1 MRDIPFHRRNRIV
14 RDRRTIEP
22 EVIGMAL
29 WSFIECGW
37 CGFTGCAAPIGESCP
52 RCQHPLA
59 PEGTAP
65 TPPSAKPD
73 AA

>member
-1 MRDIPFHRRNRIV
+1 MLDIPFHRRNRILL
-14 RDRRTIEP
+14 DRRTIEP
-22 EVIGMAL
+22 EVVGMAF

-37 CGFTGCAAPIGESCP
+37 CGFTGCSAPIGDSCP

-59 PEGTAP
+59 PTTAP
-65 TPPSAKPD
+65 TPPSAKTD

>member
-1 MRDIPFHRRNRIV
+1 MLDIPFQRRNRIL

-22 EVIGMAL
+22 EVVAMGF

-37 CGFTGCAAPIGESCP
+37 CGFIGCAAPIGDSCP

-59 PEGTAP
+59 PEATAP
-65 TPPSAKPD
+65 PPPSENPD